1 MRMYYIYKTGSGTHE
16 SSIEFRMINRVKV
29 FCFIAAVYSSAFS
42 LINPVQN
49 ESGQVGLKQVI
60 SAQTL
65 GVSHLSLFFN
75 FDFASSNSQIV
86 QLIKPKDENRP
97 GFDTLNPKL
106 TLCTINPAIAYG
118 ITDFLDAA
126 IHIPFNFDIL
136 ENVEPEAGFGDLEID
151 LKLRVPVKEENLFQS
166 GLYTSLSFPTGSQE
180 NGTIPRNFWNVKMLK
195 TASRVTTYD
204 IIGTY
209 SNKSPEFS
217 SLVLLSLCTPRIK
230 LHGNGGV
237 RLTFNKNTDELLVLG
252 GGLEYCPARSIT
264 LFTDIMTKTSFTHV
278 RNGFWI
284 NADYLRWSPGI
295 SLRSN
300 SGMTFTCMGDFD
312 LSSRQTKFLYDVN
325 DKNRKYEA
333 TNYPVW
339 GVTVQIGWNDFL
351 KRPDRDG
358 DLVDD
363 PADKCP
369 DLREDIDGFEDA
381 DGCPD
386 TDNDKDG
393 VPDSLDKCRDVP
405 EDVDG
410 VMDQDGCPD
419 FDNDNDLIPD
429 SVDNCPMQA
438 EDFDGYQ
445 ETDGC
450 PDYDND
456 VDGVPDSLDKC
467 PMVPEDRDNFEDS
480 DGCPDLD
487 NDLDGV
493 ADSID
498 NCPQVAG
505 NPKLNGCP
513 GDVPEAKEIKF
524 GRVILKG
531 VDFGSGSSVMSEG
544 SYSVLDQVVAS
555 MNEWP
560 EMRLEIQAHTDNS
573 GNPSANIELT
583 QRRADAICK
592 YLIGKGI
599 ASTRLVPVGMGGSDP
614 IADNTTVAGRQIN
627 TRIEIHRKN

>member
-1 MRMYYIYKTGSGTHE
+1 MYYIYKTGAFKE
-16 SSIEFRMINRVKV
+16 PNNEFRMINRIKSII
-29 FCFIAAVYSSAFS
+29 FITVVYSTAFS

-49 ESGQVGLKQVI
+49 QSGQVGLKQVI

-86 QLIKPKDENRP
+86 LLIEPKKDVP
-97 GFDTLNPKL
+97 GYDTTAPKL

-126 IHIPFNFDIL
+126 VHIPFNFDIL
-136 ENVEPEAGFGDLEID
+136 ENYAPEAGFGDLEFD
-151 LKLRVPVKEENLFQS
+151 LKLRIPVEAENFFQS
-166 GLYTSLSFPTGSQE
+166 GLYTSISLPTGSQLY
-180 NGTIPRNFWNVKMLK
+180 GTVPRNFWNVKK
-195 TASRVTTYD
+195 STGGATVDTGYNV
-204 IIGTY
+204 IGTY

-217 SLVLLSLCTPRIK
+217 SLVLLSLCSEHIK
-230 LHGNGGV
+230 FHGNGGI
-237 RLTFNKNTDELLVLG
+237 RLTFNKDADELLLLAC
-252 GGLEYCPARSIT
+252 GLEYCPARSVT
-264 LFTDIMTKTSFTHV
+264 LFTDIMTMTSFTHV
-278 RNGFWI
+278 RDGFWI

-295 SLRSN
+295 SIRSN
-300 SGMTFTCMGDFD
+300 GGMTFTLSGDFD
-312 LSSRQTKFLYDVN
+312 LSSRQTKLIYDIN
-325 DKNRKYEA
+325 NKNRKYKT

-339 GVTVQIGWNDFL
+339 GVTIQVGWSNFL
-351 KRPDRDG
+351 KNPDRDG
-358 DLVDD
+358 DMVND
-363 PADKCP
+363 PDDKCP
-369 DLREDIDGFEDA
+369 DQREDLDQFEDA

-386 TDNDKDG
+386 YDNDKDG
-393 VPDSLDKCRDVP
+393 VPDSLDKCRDIP
-405 EDVDG
+405 EDFDG

-429 SVDNCPMQA
+429 SVDNCPKQT

-445 ETDGC
+445 DNDGC

-456 VDGVPDSLDKC
+456 VDGIPDSLDKC
-467 PMVPEDRDNFEDS
+467 PLVPEDRDNYEDS

-493 ADSID
+493 LDSID
-498 NCPQVAG
+498 NCPQMAG

-513 GDVPEAKEIKF
+513 GEIPEPKEIKF

-544 SYSVLDQVVAS
+544 SYEVLDQIVAS

-560 EMRLEIQAHTDNS
+560 EMRLEIQTHTDNS
-573 GNPSANIELT
+573 GNPQSNIELC
-583 QRRADAICK
+583 QKRADAICK

-599 ASTRLVPVGMGGSDP
+599 ASNRLVPVGMGGADP
-614 IADNTTVAGRQIN
+614 IADNTTVLGRQIN
-627 TRIEIHRKN
+627 TRVEIHRKN

>member
-1 MRMYYIYKTGSGTHE
+1 
-16 SSIEFRMINRVKV
+16 MINRIKAI
-29 FCFIAAVYSSAFS
+29 FFITAVYSTAFS
-42 LINPVQN
+42 LTNTVQN

-65 GVSHLSLFFN
+65 GVSHLALFFN
-75 FDFASSNSQIV
+75 FDFASSSSQIV
-86 QLIKPKDENRP
+86 RLVEPNDEEF
-97 GFDTLNPKL
+97 GYDTTVPKL
-106 TLCTINPAIAYG
+106 TLCTLNPAIAYG

-126 IHIPFNFDIL
+126 VHIPFNFDVL
-136 ENVEPEAGFGDLEID
+136 ENVAPEAGFGDLEFD
-151 LKLRVPVKEENLFQS
+151 LKLRIPVKNENLFQS
-166 GLYTSLSFPTGSQE
+166 GLYTSLSFPTGSQL
-180 NGTIPRNFWNVKMLK
+180 NGTIPRNFWNVKK
-195 TASRVTTYD
+195 ISEDSYD

-217 SLVLLSLCTPRIK
+217 SLVLLSLCTPRVK
-230 LHGNGGV
+230 LHGNGGI
-237 RLTFNKNTDELLVLG
+237 RLTFNSDADELLLLAC
-252 GGLEYCPARSIT
+252 GLEYCPARSIT
-264 LFTDIMTKTSFTHV
+264 LFADIMTRTSFTNIS
-278 RNGFWI
+278 NGFGI
-284 NADYLRWSPGI
+284 NVDYLRWSPGI

-300 SGMTFTCMGDFD
+300 SGMTFTFSGDFD
-312 LSSRQTKFLYDVN
+312 LSSRQPKWLYDIN
-325 DKNRKYEA
+325 DINRKYEA
-333 TNYPVW
+333 VNNPSW
-339 GVTVQIGWNDFL
+339 GVTVQVGWNNFL

-363 PADKCP
+363 PSDKCP
-369 DLREDIDGFEDA
+369 DQKEDLDQFEDA

-386 TDNDKDG
+386 YDNDRDG
-393 VPDSLDKCRDVP
+393 VPDSLDKCRDVS
-405 EDVDG
+405 EDFDG

-419 FDNDNDLIPD
+419 SDNDNDLIPD
-429 SVDNCPMQA
+429 SVDNCPQQT

-456 VDGVPDSLDKC
+456 ADGVPDSLDKC
-467 PMVPEDRDNFEDS
+467 SLVSEDRDNFEDS

-493 ADSID
+493 LDSID

-531 VDFGSGSSVMSEG
+531 VDFGSGSSVLSEG
-544 SYSVLDQVVAS
+544 SYEVLDQVVAS
-555 MNEWP
+555 LNEWS
-560 EMRLEIQAHTDNS
+560 EMRLEVRAHTDNS
-573 GNPSANIELT
+573 GNPAANIELC
-583 QRRADAICK
+583 QKRADVICN

-599 ASTRLVPVGMGGSDP
+599 ASTRLVPVGMGGTDP
-614 IADNTTVAGRQIN
+614 IADNNTVAGRQIN
-627 TRIEIHRKN
+627 TRVEIHRKN